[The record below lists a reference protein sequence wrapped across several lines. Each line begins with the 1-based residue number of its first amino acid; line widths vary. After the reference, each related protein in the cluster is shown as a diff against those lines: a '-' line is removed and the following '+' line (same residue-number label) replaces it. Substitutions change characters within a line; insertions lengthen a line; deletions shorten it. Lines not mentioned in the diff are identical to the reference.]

1 MKVFKALVRDNS
13 LDRKSN
19 RISEYNYSQDGFY
32 FVTVCTQNRVNYFG
46 EISDEKMILNECGK
60 VIKDRWLWLQ
70 EQYSYIKLDY
80 FVVMP
85 NHFHG
90 ILIIDRSLNVGE
102 DRDLP
107 ISNKAGTCHD
117 MSLQPKIKSLSQ
129 LVGAFKTTAS
139 KQIHFLGVENF
150 QWQRSFYDHVIRD
163 ERSLQNIREYIINN
177 PAKWQLD
184 KYFNDV

>member
-1 MKVFKALVRDNS
+1 MRDNS

-102 DRDLP
+102 EEVYTFTADGYYPTKEDVSQALEDKAVAMICKITGWEVPNDWRVLRERKTDLHDIP
-107 ISNKAGTCHD
+107 ICNLADWDSRKYANK
-117 MSLQPKIKSLSQ
+117 QKIPQ
-129 LVGAFKTTAS
+129 
-139 KQIHFLGVENF
+139 
-150 QWQRSFYDHVIRD
+150 RD
-163 ERSLQNIREYIINN
+163 ENN
-177 PAKWQLD
+177 VA
-184 KYFNDV
+184 NEDVPTHEC